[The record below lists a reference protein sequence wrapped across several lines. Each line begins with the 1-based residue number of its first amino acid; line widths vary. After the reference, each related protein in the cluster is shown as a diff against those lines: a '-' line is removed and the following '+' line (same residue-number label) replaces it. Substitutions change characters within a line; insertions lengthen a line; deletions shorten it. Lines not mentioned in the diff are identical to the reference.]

1 MRTDVE
7 VESVAQK
14 PSISNIL
21 KKSGKLI
28 IAGPCAAES
37 QEQLLA
43 TATALTADGK
53 THFLRAGAWKPRTKP
68 GNFQGMGV
76 EALKWLKDTKIVTG
90 LPVATEVASERHVY
104 EALKYGI
111 DLLWIGARTVS
122 NPFVIQEIAEAI
134 RGVDIPVLVKNP
146 LSPDVDLWEGAIT
159 RFSKAGVKE
168 VGAIHRG
175 FSWLKK
181 SKFRNEPLWEIPD
194 ELKNRLPDI
203 PIICDPSHIAGNSN
217 LVQIIAQRAMKNNA
231 NGLMVEVH
239 PNPEAAL
246 SDSKQQLTPLEF
258 NGLLNNLFYKKQSE
272 QSIINML
279 SELRSEVDT
288 IDELLIWALANRMK
302 ISEEIAG
309 IKSKGSLDILQDN
322 RWNEVVLHVTKTA
335 SSKGL
340 SEKFIQNIFNRIHKE
355 SCNVQKKHSDKALKK
370 SSKESN
376 FIK

>member
-7 VESVAQK
+7 IETVAKK
-14 PSISNIL
+14 PSVSSIL
-21 KKSGKLI
+21 KKTGKLI

-37 QEQLLA
+37 QEQLLT
-43 TATALTADGK
+43 TATALAADGK
-53 THFLRAGAWKPRTKP
+53 THYLRAGAWKPRTKP
-68 GNFQGMGV
+68 GNFQGVGI
-76 EALKWLKDTKIVTG
+76 EALKWLSDARIITG
-90 LPVATEVASERHVY
+90 LPVATEVACERHVY

-122 NPFVIQEIAEAI
+122 NPFVIQEIAEAV

-181 SKFRNEPLWEIPD
+181 SKFRNEPLWEIPS

-203 PIICDPSHIAGNSN
+203 PIICDPSHIAGNST
-217 LVQIIAQRAMKNNA
+217 LVPIIAQRAIRNNT

-239 PNPEAAL
+239 PNPSVAQ
-246 SDSKQQLTPLEF
+246 SDGKQQLTPVEF
-258 NGLLNNLFYKKQSE
+258 DRLVNNLFFQEQSE

-279 SELRSEVDT
+279 NELRSEVDT

-302 ISEEIAG
+302 ISKEIAG
-309 IKSKGSLDILQDN
+309 IKSKGSLDVLQVN
-322 RWNEVVLHVTKTA
+322 RWKEVVLHVTKAA

-340 SEKFIQNIFNRIHKE
+340 SAKFIQSIFNRIHKE
-355 SCNVQKKHSDKALKK
+355 SCSLQKKHSDKALKK